1 MRVLVQILLL
11 GVGHLTLDRLCVGK
25 IVRGFG
31 GVVHLDAKLFPLLE
45 FHKLLVLLFLHVQ
58 VDLPQL
64 VDEILMLASLR
75 VLELL
80 EARTGLLELLLGMTW
95 SREKLVLAW
104 EISLLLWLLVLRA
117 FILPLLVEL
126 GVSMVH
132 IFLVNLVIFCRD
144 LLHFAS
150 GIFLGESLG
159 FALISF

>member
-1 MRVLVQILLL
+1 M
-11 GVGHLTLDRLCVGK
+11 
-25 IVRGFG
+25 
-31 GVVHLDAKLFPLLE
+31 VHLDAKLFPLLE

-95 SREKLVLAW
+95 SRERLVLAW